1 LPLSLRHI
9 GIRADD
15 FNLVPEFL
23 NQRPGERRGGYKG
36 SKPRSKCH
44 PRDRCFEPAVFPRP
58 MDALEA
64 HRVRPYTGSMH
75 VHAHGAGGPTRVLK
89 ISLAVT
95 LGYIVLLVVAGMRAH
110 SLALLSEAGHNL
122 SDFLALLLSLVAV
135 YFQTRPA
142 NSTKTYG
149 YHRAGVLAALVNATS
164 LVAVSFFI
172 FYEAFRRLQHPEH
185 VQATVM
191 MWVAAAGV
199 VMNGVIALLLYRSSR
214 GFGGDVNIRSALLHE
229 VGDTLSTAAVIAGG
243 WAILVTRNYWIDSA
257 LSFGIAVL
265 ILWSGFGIVRET
277 LNILLE
283 GTPRGMKL
291 EKIESAI
298 RSVGGVNDVHDLHV
312 WSIGSETHALS
323 CHISIADIPPSVSER
338 ILRDVKDRLLHDF
351 RIDHTTIQFEHAI
364 CEVAHGCVIPV
375 SESEEHHHHHSH

>member
-1 LPLSLRHI
+1 
-9 GIRADD
+9 
-15 FNLVPEFL
+15 
-23 NQRPGERRGGYKG
+23 
-36 SKPRSKCH
+36 
-44 PRDRCFEPAVFPRP
+44 
-58 MDALEA
+58 
-64 HRVRPYTGSMH
+64 MH
-75 VHAHGAGGPTRVLK
+75 VRVGHGHSHGTGRVLRF
-89 ISLAVT
+89 SLMVT
-95 LGYIVLLVVAGMRAH
+95 VVYILLLVVAGIRAH

-135 YFQTRPA
+135 YFQSRPA
-142 NSTKTYG
+142 SSTKTYG
-149 YHRAGVLAALVNATS
+149 YQRAGVLAALVNAGS
-164 LVAVSFFI
+164 LVVVAFFI
-172 FYEAFRRLQHPEH
+172 FYEAFRRMQHPEH
-185 VQATVM
+185 VQASLM

-199 VMNGVIALLLYRSSR
+199 VMNGAIALLLYRS
-214 GFGGDVNIRSALLHE
+214 GGDVNIRSALLHE

-243 WAILVTRNYWIDSA
+243 WAILLTSNYWIDSV
-257 LSFGIAVL
+257 LSLAIGVL

-291 EKIESAI
+291 EKIELAI
-298 RSVGGVNDVHDLHV
+298 RTVAGVNDVHDLHV

-338 ILRDVKDRLLHDF
+338 ILRDVKERLLRDF

-375 SESEEHHHHHSH
+375 VESEEHHHHHRH

>member
-1 LPLSLRHI
+1 
-9 GIRADD
+9 
-15 FNLVPEFL
+15 
-23 NQRPGERRGGYKG
+23 
-36 SKPRSKCH
+36 
-44 PRDRCFEPAVFPRP
+44 
-58 MDALEA
+58 
-64 HRVRPYTGSMH
+64 MH

-95 LGYIVLLVVAGMRAH
+95 LAYIVLLVVAGVRAH

-142 NSTKTYG
+142 NSRKTYG

-164 LVAVSFFI
+164 LVAVSFLI
-172 FYEAFRRLQHPEH
+172 FCEAFRRLQHPEH
-185 VQATVM
+185 VQASLM

-199 VMNGVIALLLYRSSR
+199 VMNGVIALLLYRA
-214 GFGGDVNIRSALLHE
+214 GGDVNIRSALLHE
-229 VGDTLSTAAVIAGG
+229 VGDTFSTAAVIAGG
-243 WAILVTRNYWIDSA
+243 WAILLTGNYWIDPA
-257 LSFGIAVL
+257 LSVGIGAL
-265 ILWSGFGIVRET
+265 ILWSGSGIVRET

-283 GTPRGMKL
+283 GTPRGMSL

-298 RSVGGVNDVHDLHV
+298 CAVEGVNDVHDLHV

-338 ILRDVKDRLLHDF
+338 ILRDVKERLLHDF
-351 RIDHTTIQFEHAI
+351 RIDHTTIQFEHAV

-375 SESEEHHHHHSH
+375 AESEAEHHHHSH

>member
-1 LPLSLRHI
+1 
-9 GIRADD
+9 
-15 FNLVPEFL
+15 
-23 NQRPGERRGGYKG
+23 
-36 SKPRSKCH
+36 
-44 PRDRCFEPAVFPRP
+44 
-58 MDALEA
+58 
-64 HRVRPYTGSMH
+64 MH
-75 VHAHGAGGPTRVLK
+75 VHHHGEGNPKRVLK

-95 LGYIVLLVVAGMRAH
+95 LAYIVLLVIAGVRAH

-122 SDFLALLLSLVAV
+122 SDLLALLLSLVAV
-135 YFQTRPA
+135 YLQSRPPS
-142 NSTKTYG
+142 STKTYG
-149 YHRAGVLAALVNATS
+149 YHRAGVLAALINAFS

-185 VQATVM
+185 VQAGVM
-191 MWVAAAGV
+191 MWVAGAGV
-199 VMNGVIALLLYRSSR
+199 VMNGVIAVLLYRS
-214 GFGGDVNIRSALLHE
+214 GGDVNIRSALLHE
-229 VGDTLSTAAVIAGG
+229 VGDTVSTAAVIAGG
-243 WAILVTRNYWIDSA
+243 WAILVTGDYWIDSA
-257 LSFGIAVL
+257 LSFGIGAL

-291 EKIESAI
+291 EKIEAAM
-298 RSVGGVNDVHDLHV
+298 RSVEGVNDVHDLHV

-338 ILRDVKDRLLHDF
+338 ILRDVKERLLHDF

-375 SESEEHHHHHSH
+375 SESGEEHHQHSHQH